1 MMKKFTL
8 FFSALFLAMT
18 AMAAT
23 AKTTAVVTA
32 SENASYI
39 TGDVLK
45 VTGLSAAE
53 VGYNGSLL
61 LTVYGWD
68 GGGLS
73 TGYAAILSLQGE
85 EAASCDDGLNI
96 SQDANGVITITGTML
111 GWPYDYQFDG
121 VSVNPKQA
129 KKIEV
134 VSDNMEVTK
143 SITDEKDFVLKAN
156 TKGYAVEIELYR
168 AVSNPYKTYAHK
180 TFQASVNGTNVVL
193 ADTVAGSATFS
204 QEGDLAKFEA
214 SLIYNMDTLV
224 LTLTGLPYA
233 APEDIVPVDTVD
245 LNFVNATV
253 EYKKSMNR
261 INATSEVPEAKLFIG
276 YGIANYKAM
285 LGTHTAA
292 DFSYDTELILE
303 GKKITFLR
311 GEMTVKQDGDN
322 KLMTAGLLGN
332 NRVWYNIQLT
342 TAESITTA
350 LDNISTQTPAT
361 KMIKNGQLIILK
373 NGVEYNTLG
382 AVVK

>member
-1 MMKKFTL
+1 MKKFTL
-8 FFSALFLAMT
+8 FLSALLFSMISFA
-18 AMAAT
+18 

-32 SENASYI
+32 SANASYI
-39 TGDVLK
+39 AGESNLL
-45 VTGLSAAE
+45 VTGLSALE
-53 VGYNGSLL
+53 VGYDGSLV
-61 LTVYGWD
+61 LTVYSWD
-68 GGGLS
+68 GGGLA
-73 TGYAAILSLQGE
+73 TGYAAVLSLQGE
-85 EAASCDDGLNI
+85 EAAFCDDGLMI
-96 SQDANGVITITGTML
+96 TLDATGVMTITGKMS
-111 GWPYDYQFDG
+111 GYPYDYEFNAQ
-121 VSVNPKQA
+121 VNPKQA
-129 KKIEV
+129 KTIQV

-143 SITDEKDFVLKAN
+143 DIADPKDLKLNASL
-156 TKGYAVEIELYR
+156 KGYTIEILLYR

-214 SLIYNMDTLV
+214 SLIYNMDTLA

-253 EYKKSMNR
+253 VYRLAMNR
-261 INATSEVPEAKLFIG
+261 INATSEVPKAELAIAYMG
-276 YGIANYKAM
+276 NMYGTKTVA
-285 LGTHTAA
+285 
-292 DFSYDTELILE
+292 ELAVSSSLTVE
-303 GKKITFLR
+303 GQDVTFLR
-311 GEMTVKQDGDN
+311 GEITVTQDGDN

-342 TAESITTA
+342 TAGSITTA

>member
-1 MMKKFTL
+1 MKKFTL
-8 FFSALFLAMT
+8 FLSALLFSMISFA
-18 AMAAT
+18 

-32 SENASYI
+32 SANASYI
-39 TGDVLK
+39 AGESNLL
-45 VTGLSAAE
+45 VTGLSALE
-53 VGYNGSLL
+53 VGYDGSLV

-68 GGGLS
+68 GGGLA
-73 TGYAAILSLQGE
+73 TGYAAVLSLQGE
-85 EAASCDDGLNI
+85 EAAFCDDGLMI
-96 SQDANGVITITGTML
+96 TLDATGVMTITGKML
-111 GWPYDYQFDG
+111 GYPYDYEFNAQ
-121 VSVNPKQA
+121 VNPKQA
-129 KKIEV
+129 KSIQV

-143 SITDEKDFVLKAN
+143 DIADPKDLKLNASL
-156 TKGYAVEIELYR
+156 KGYTIEILLYR

-253 EYKKSMNR
+253 VYKMSMNR
-261 INATSEVPEAKLFIG
+261 INATSEVPKAELFIG

-285 LGTHTAA
+285 FGTHTAA

-303 GKKITFLR
+303 GQKITFLR

-322 KLMTAGLLGN
+322 KHMTAGLLGN